1 MEKIKAW
8 YKNALTNKDAEHET
22 VMFTFEDGK
31 KKELQGQLKGHVNK
45 IDQLNDSHNMT
56 KEALEKTIE
65 DLKRAHKKDL
75 DDNQNTIDEL
85 THKIHELTKEIE
97 RLKIKITTIEEEL
110 EDALARA
117 DKPVEAEILR
127 LRR

>member
-1 MEKIKAW
+1 
-8 YKNALTNKDAEHET
+8 
-22 VMFTFEDGK
+22 
-31 KKELQGQLKGHVNK
+31 
-45 IDQLNDSHNMT
+45 MT

-97 RLKIKITTIEEEL
+97 RLKSRITILEEEL
-110 EDALARA
+110 EEALERA
-117 DKPVEAEILR
+117 NKPVESEILK